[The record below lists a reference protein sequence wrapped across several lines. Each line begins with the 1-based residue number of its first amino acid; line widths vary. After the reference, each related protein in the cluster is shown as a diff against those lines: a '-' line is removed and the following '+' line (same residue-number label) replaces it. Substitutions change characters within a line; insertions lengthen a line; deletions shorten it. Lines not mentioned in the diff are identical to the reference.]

1 LTFEDPTNR
10 RCDGPPGA
18 PRPEGRT
25 PPVLEAVG
33 VRKRFGSVTALAGVD
48 LCLHPGRVHALV
60 GENGAGKSTLTLILA
75 GALRPDAG
83 TLLLRGT
90 PARLANRGAA
100 IAAGIGL
107 VPQSL
112 SLIGEL
118 TLLENHLLSL
128 AAIGTRRLRRT
139 AARRQLAEAAV
150 RAEVDLPLDRRTRD
164 LTFAQRQLGEVV
176 LALAQDARLLLL
188 DEPTAAAGPV
198 EADRLLGRVRALA
211 DTGSSVLLVTHRL
224 DEVAQVADEVTV
236 LRAGH
241 RVHHAAAD
249 AVDPHRLAELMLGER
264 AQNELTL
271 GETTENELTLGEK
284 AQNEPTGAQD
294 ARTPGAPSP
303 GDRPASGRARSWAGQ
318 AEPAPIRLR
327 ALGLDEG
334 DDLGSGLRDITL
346 TVAGGEVLGI
356 AGVAGNGQRRLA
368 ETLVGLRRPDRGTVA
383 VDGVDITGAPAAA
396 LVRGVAYVP
405 DDRADGVLGERT
417 VADNAV
423 VLRAAAPELTLAGL
437 RRRRPA
443 EAIARMLC
451 ARFGIFP
458 ARPDLRAAALS
469 GGNQQ
474 KLMVGRELAGWPAV
488 LVAHG
493 PTRGLD
499 LAAAAAL
506 RRELRAVADAG
517 AAVVLISTDLDEVLS
532 LADRVGVLVGG
543 RLVDVMPRGSV
554 DLARLGRAMAGLA

>member
-1 LTFEDPTNR
+1 VNGVGHGQPPR
-10 RCDGPPGA
+10 RCDTPPGA
-18 PRPEGRT
+18 PRPEGRE

-33 VRKRFGSVTALAGVD
+33 IRKRFGSVTALAGVD
-48 LCLHPGRVHALV
+48 LCLHASRVHALV
-60 GENGAGKSTLTLILA
+60 GENGAGKSTLALILA
-75 GALRPDAG
+75 GALRSDAG
-83 TLLLRGT
+83 TLLLRGA
-90 PARLANRGAA
+90 PARLPNRKAA

-118 TLLENHLLSL
+118 TLMENHLLSL
-128 AAIGTRRLRRT
+128 AATGTRRLRRT
-139 AARRQLAEAAV
+139 AARRRLAEAAD
-150 RAEVDLPLDRRTRD
+150 RAEIDLPLDRRTRD

-176 LALAQDARLLLL
+176 LALAQGARILLL
-188 DEPTAAAGPV
+188 DEPTAAAGPI

-211 DTGSSVLLVTHRL
+211 GTGSSVLLVTHRL
-224 DEVAQVADEVTV
+224 DEVTQVADEVTV

-264 AQNELTL
+264 AEPELTP
-271 GETTENELTLGEK
+271 GENAETELMPGE
-284 AQNEPTGAQD
+284 N
-294 ARTPGAPSP
+294 
-303 GDRPASGRARSWAGQ
+303 AGS
-318 AEPAPIRLR
+318 EPIRLR
-327 ALGLDEG
+327 ALGLGEG
-334 DDLGSGLRDITL
+334 ADTGSDLRDITL

-356 AGVAGNGQRRLA
+356 AGVAGNGQRALA

-396 LVRGVAYVP
+396 LARGVAYVP

-423 VLRAAAPELTLAGL
+423 ALRATAPELTLAGL

-443 EAIARMLC
+443 EAIARLLC
-451 ARFGIFP
+451 ARFGIVP

-474 KLMVGRELAGWPAV
+474 KLMAGRELAGRLAV

-499 LAAAAAL
+499 VASAAAL
-506 RRELRAVADAG
+506 RRELRAVADTG

-543 RLVDVMPRGSV
+543 RLVDVMPRVDV

>member
-211 DTGSSVLLVTHRL
+211 DTG
-224 DEVAQVADEVTV
+224 A
-236 LRAGH
+236 
-241 RVHHAAAD
+241 
-249 AVDPHRLAELMLGER
+249 
-264 AQNELTL
+264 
-271 GETTENELTLGEK
+271 
-284 AQNEPTGAQD
+284 
-294 ARTPGAPSP
+294 
-303 GDRPASGRARSWAGQ
+303 
-318 AEPAPIRLR
+318 
-327 ALGLDEG
+327 
-334 DDLGSGLRDITL
+334 
-346 TVAGGEVLGI
+346 
-356 AGVAGNGQRRLA
+356 
-368 ETLVGLRRPDRGTVA
+368 
-383 VDGVDITGAPAAA
+383 
-396 LVRGVAYVP
+396 
-405 DDRADGVLGERT
+405 
-417 VADNAV
+417 
-423 VLRAAAPELTLAGL
+423 
-437 RRRRPA
+437 
-443 EAIARMLC
+443 
-451 ARFGIFP
+451 
-458 ARPDLRAAALS
+458 
-469 GGNQQ
+469 
-474 KLMVGRELAGWPAV
+474 
-488 LVAHG
+488 
-493 PTRGLD
+493 
-499 LAAAAAL
+499 
-506 RRELRAVADAG
+506 
-517 AAVVLISTDLDEVLS
+517 
-532 LADRVGVLVGG
+532 
-543 RLVDVMPRGSV
+543 
-554 DLARLGRAMAGLA
+554 